1 MSTQDQLDKQ
11 KLLDDL
17 LNQFEEQRGEIKL
30 MITDL
35 ERLRGKIDLLLPEQM
50 DSRFMRFFEEKVKTL
65 TSFFSIL
72 LDMRKEITKN
82 LKEEIELRRK
92 FISDE
97 ELGGIEDYLDI
108 RDFATKVEDFR
119 KKKEKM
125 QKGRLKDTE
134 KDMKNL
140 DKIVSITES
149 G

>member
-1 MSTQDQLDKQ
+1 MSTKDQLEKQ

-17 LNQFEEQRGEIKL
+17 LNQFDEQRGEIKL
-30 MITDL
+30 MIADL
-35 ERLRGKIDLLLPEQM
+35 ERLRGKIDLLLPEQL
-50 DSRFMRFFEEKVKTL
+50 DARFMRFFEEKVKTL

-92 FISDE
+92 FKGDE
-97 ELGGIEDYLDI
+97 ELGGIEDYLNI

-119 KKKEKM
+119 KKKEKI
-125 QKGRLKDTE
+125 QKRREKDTAE
-134 KDMKNL
+134 DMKNI
-140 DKIVSITES
+140 DEIVSITES